1 MSKLCP
7 GEFNFVAESQCRY
20 MDISLGFQWRLMWCL
35 PLAIFVFAA
44 LAKFV
49 LMGAIEKTRTRITK
63 HRFDLLSV
71 TKLILILIQIGSI
84 ASVLHYD
91 HFNTNTATAA
101 YAMQLVSS
109 VILLPLSY
117 AQHTRAYA
125 PSTLISAHLATASL
139 FSATQLRSF
148 VNANLIGDDFFAGY
162 CVFFASTCCLFFAEL
177 IEKRWLIKSSVLPK
191 ATEPTSSIPSRILF
205 TFLYPVLY
213 SGFKRALNL
222 DDVNEFGLPEE
233 LSSNDATKRFT
244 KLLYSSRKVSKSGKE
259 TQPILMPSII
269 AFYDFF
275 FAAVIPKLL
284 YVAVTFAQP
293 FLVSTILSFIDSYS
307 SETETP
313 QDPNIGWGLVGA
325 YAIVYLSL
333 AATTALYW
341 DKVYAMVIRYRA
353 ALVSV
358 LFDKSVRLASTVAE
372 NQGRG
377 SAVTYM
383 SVDVER
389 VVEGVIFFHECWSA
403 LVSIA
408 CAAVILWFK
417 VSTAYNITHTH

>member
-1 MSKLCP
+1 M
-7 GEFNFVAESQCRY
+7 N
-20 MDISLGFQWRLMWCL
+20 
-35 PLAIFVFAA
+35 
-44 LAKFV
+44 
-49 LMGAIEKTRTRITK
+49 
-63 HRFDLLSV
+63 
-71 TKLILILIQIGSI
+71 
-84 ASVLHYD
+84 
-91 HFNTNTATAA
+91 
-101 YAMQLVSS
+101 
-109 VILLPLSY
+109 
-117 AQHTRAYA
+117 
-125 PSTLISAHLATASL
+125 
-139 FSATQLRSF
+139 
-148 VNANLIGDDFFAGY
+148 
-162 CVFFASTCCLFFAEL
+162 
-177 IEKRWLIKSSVLPK
+177 
-191 ATEPTSSIPSRILF
+191 
-205 TFLYPVLY
+205 
-213 SGFKRALNL
+213 
-222 DDVNEFGLPEE
+222 DVNEFGLPEE

-358 LFDKSVRLASTVAE
+358 LFDKSVRLASIVAE